1 MASRGGLTGL
11 PVPPLPKGSR
21 RGWGR
26 KKEKR
31 CRALRAAFTSGSHR
45 SSSAPPMCGEPQ
57 NLTALQ
63 AMGEGESQKWL
74 PRLIQEGQ
82 LALLKEEIASV
93 EDLGRDVTRK
103 HFGRSGDTLL
113 HYAARHGRLSILRY
127 LVETLPMDIELLN
140 NDYKRPLHEA
150 ASMGHRD
157 CVLYLLNRGATVDCL
172 KKADWT
178 PLMMACTRK
187 NVEIIRALV
196 EHGADPRL
204 KNKDGWNSFHIAS
217 REGDPGIVQ
226 YLLEI
231 SPGIWD
237 TESKIKRTPLHT
249 AAMHGCLEVVK
260 MLLERCNYEPDSVDK
275 CGVTP
280 FMDAVQ
286 SGHINIARLLLE
298 KHKAC
303 PMARDLLGAQPLHQA
318 AVTAQDDALR
328 FLVSELGVDVNAR
341 ATSQQ
346 LSVLHYAAKEGHTST
361 IETLLS
367 LGADLNAK
375 DGKNRTALHVACA
388 GQHASCVQILLQAG
402 LQDSPDQTG
411 TYAWQLA
418 KKPSLRELFKE
429 AEDIS

>member
-1 MASRGGLTGL
+1 
-11 PVPPLPKGSR
+11 
-21 RGWGR
+21 
-26 KKEKR
+26 
-31 CRALRAAFTSGSHR
+31 
-45 SSSAPPMCGEPQ
+45 
-57 NLTALQ
+57 
-63 AMGEGESQKWL
+63 MGEGESQKLL

-82 LALLKEEIASV
+82 LALLKEEIASI

-127 LVETLPMDIELLN
+127 LAETLPMDIELLN

-187 NVEIIRALV
+187 NLEIIRALV

-249 AAMHGCLEVVK
+249 AAMHGCLAVVK
-260 MLLERCNYEPDSVDK
+260 MLLERCKYEPDSVDK

-298 KHKAC
+298 KH
-303 PMARDLLGAQPLHQA
+303 
-318 AVTAQDDALR
+318 
-328 FLVSELGVDVNAR
+328 
-341 ATSQQ
+341 
-346 LSVLHYAAKEGHTST
+346 KEGHTST

-411 TYAWQLA
+411 TYARQLA